1 MAPREREGKIAARAA
16 DRTMTIAAP
25 PASQPIGRYTTLR
38 DAVAAFDATRVE
50 TVQLLAEFGGD
61 LRCWATDH
69 PLFPGPVT
77 CYETVLM
84 MAAHPVRHAAQIL
97 EIREAAASE
106 GRAGQPAPA
115 TH

>member
-16 DRTMTIAAP
+16 DPKTIAAP
-25 PASQPIGRYTTLR
+25 SASQPIGRYTTLR
-38 DAVAAFDATRVE
+38 DAVAAFEATRGE

-61 LRCWATDH
+61 LRCWETDH

-77 CYETVLM
+77 CYEMVLM
-84 MAAHPVRHAAQIL
+84 MAAHPGRHAEQIL
-97 EIREAAASE
+97 EIRAATASE
-106 GRAGQPAPA
+106 GRAGQPAAA